1 MANVW
6 SPCTS
11 PTVDAPSASSTANY
25 DVEIVCLSDDG
36 GVTVSVGLAVVDTS
50 VIPPAA
56 PTYWIGGT
64 DVTGSGFLPVPCAQ
78 PSLDVEIMDT
88 CYEVRNPGAW
98 GATGDKLIR
107 SLFYDV
113 TAGSPVLVA
122 TIWSNETSGVVG
134 VTAPSFNDVDPCRTV
149 SPEVTSDILCDRVG
163 ESCTTAQVNS
173 ITTNP
178 NDIQYQ
184 TVGSV
189 GSVWTILIKAL
200 TPTGQALINML
211 SLECA
216 KPGVWIEETVP
227 GPTTFAFP
235 ASAVSIDV
243 IGPGLAEF
251 RVDIA
256 RTTLDVPVNGCS
268 IPVLDGGATVVSS
281 WMTTVGVWQDVAVA
295 IDWVFNQATYDPGIV
310 TTFQRLTTI
319 EADGTRTVTDL
330 ALDGSPYIVA
340 GAVEV
345 CCCDEPTSETDGFA
359 QLIPVEE
366 CSSTVFTGLTL
377 GASSAPTTFIALGA
391 DVADDS
397 ASWTGVLPIVVGNGT
412 GAPKPPPFD
421 TADYGGYGVDFDPT
435 SNIVRVTVTAELLPC
450 ASANWSAGQAYWTAT
465 DMFGAVVTPVSES
478 FASPWFSLAPGLPG
492 VYGVD
497 SGPGPWTMTAEYPAG
512 TFAAGGRLEFVAP
525 EAGGTNFGANFT
537 VLIEEESLVP
547 HMVVPVSLACT
558 ETLDVNVGNDL
569 ALVQRPRVPVYRVID
584 QTWGSPW
591 NLTPGSG
598 SSITSV
604 TFEVVDG
611 TGVTL
616 NTPGHSA
623 PLATGQTLTYGE
635 SGDTLVLSN
644 VELQFSDPAGKVAV
658 LTLETP

>member
-1 MANVW
+1 M
-6 SPCTS
+6 SGMFGFDPCG
-11 PTVDAPSASSTANY
+11 SSEPEHDY
-25 DVEIVCLSDDG
+25 EVVCLSDDG
-36 GVTVSVGLAVVDTS
+36 GVTSTPGVIIFDVTS
-50 VIPPAA
+50 VPPVQTLWIGGLDVTATHTVVPCAA
-56 PTYWIGGT
+56 PTV
-64 DVTGSGFLPVPCAQ
+64 DVEVIETCFTVTTAGVWGSVGDNLVRAQFVDTATAVVVATVWANNTTLAAGIAAPGAGDVEPCASQ
-78 PSLDVEIMDT
+78 F
-88 CYEVRNPGAW
+88 
-98 GATGDKLIR
+98 ATPIA
-107 SLFYDV
+107 S
-113 TAGSPVLVA
+113 
-122 TIWSNETSGVVG
+122 E
-134 VTAPSFNDVDPCRTV
+134 
-149 SPEVTSDILCDRVG
+149 ILCDRVG
-163 ESCTTAQVNS
+163 ESCATAIVNS

-200 TPTGQALINML
+200 TPNGQALIDML

-216 KPGVWIEETVP
+216 KPGVWIEETIP
-227 GPTTFAFP
+227 GPLVLSFP
-235 ASAVSIDV
+235 AAAVSIDV
-243 IGPGLAEF
+243 VGLGLAEF
-251 RVDIA
+251 RLDIA

-377 GASSAPTTFIALGA
+377 GASSAPTTFIALWA

-421 TADYGGYGVDFDPT
+421 TADFGGYGVDFNPT

-450 ASANWSAGQAYWTAT
+450 ASADWSAALAFWTAT

-478 FASPWFSLAPGLPG
+478 FASPWISSPPELPG
-492 VYGVD
+492 IYGVG

-525 EAGGTNFGANFT
+525 EAGGTDFGANFT
-537 VLIEEESLVP
+537 VLVEEASSVP
-547 HMVVPVSLACT
+547 HLVVPVGLACT

-591 NLTPGSG
+591 NLTPGWG

-604 TFEVVDG
+604 TFEVIDG

-623 PLATGQTLTYGE
+623 PILTGQTLTFGE

-644 VELQFSDPAGKVAV
+644 VELQFTDPAGKVAV